1 MGFYL
6 FNQIESS
13 LRERGMPEFCV
24 STAQHK
30 GAQGCNKALVNEG
43 IIRVNLR
50 GKRLRAFQRSCQ
62 LGTEQQ
68 GPNGDQGR
76 QALFLHL
83 P

>member
-1 MGFYL
+1 
-6 FNQIESS
+6 
-13 LRERGMPEFCV
+13 MPEFCV

-43 IIRVNLR
+43 IIRVNLK

-76 QALFLHL
+76 QALFLHH